1 MNEWSQS
8 MDTMQLN
15 SEIRVQTGK
24 GAARRLRSAGKLP
37 AILYGAETEPIML
50 AMDYGELEKTLRG
63 RAAENIIFDL
73 TINGGKKSQSKKV
86 MIKELQR
93 DPVKRNYLHVDLFE
107 ISMAKELEV
116 DIPIDLVNTP
126 VGVDQGGI
134 LQHTRREVK
143 VVCLP
148 EDLVDKI
155 EVDVSG
161 LDIGQSLHIRDI
173 SFPPGLKPLDD
184 EDLAVVT
191 VVAPTVTAE
200 VEEEEAEVEEAEVEE
215 TEGEEVSSEEE
226 S

>member
-1 MNEWSQS
+1 

-37 AILYGAETEPIML
+37 AILYGAETEPMML
-50 AMDYGELEKTLRG
+50 AMEYSELEKTLKG

-73 TINGGKKSQSKKV
+73 TINGGKKGQSKKV

-116 DIPIDLVNTP
+116 EIPLDLLNTP
-126 VGVDQGGI
+126 IGVDEGGI
-134 LQHTRREVK
+134 LQHIRREVK
-143 VVCLP
+143 AACLP

-184 EDLAVVT
+184 EDLTVVT
-191 VVAPTVTAE
+191 VVAPTVEAE
-200 VEEEEAEVEEAEVEE
+200 VEEEEEVEEAEVEE
-215 TEGEEVSSEEE
+215 TEGEDVSSEEE

>member
-1 MNEWSQS
+1 

-37 AILYGAETEPIML
+37 AILYGAETEPMML
-50 AMDYGELEKTLRG
+50 AMEYSELEKTLKG

-116 DIPIDLVNTP
+116 EIPLDLLNTP
-126 VGVDQGGI
+126 IGVDEGGI
-134 LQHTRREVK
+134 LQHIRREVK
-143 VVCLP
+143 AACLP

-184 EDLAVVT
+184 EDLTVVT
-191 VVAPTVTAE
+191 VVAPTVEAE
-200 VEEEEAEVEEAEVEE
+200 VEEEEEVEEAEVEE
-215 TEGEEVSSEEE
+215 TEGEDVSSEEE

>member
-1 MNEWSQS
+1 

-15 SEIRVQTGK
+15 SEIRDQTGK

-37 AILYGAETEPIML
+37 AILYGAETEPMML
-50 AMDYGELEKTLRG
+50 AMEYSELEKTLKG

-93 DPVKRNYLHVDLFE
+93 DPVKRDYLHVDLFE

-116 DIPIDLVNTP
+116 EIPLDLLNTP
-126 VGVDQGGI
+126 IGVDEGGI
-134 LQHTRREVK
+134 LQHIRREVK
-143 VVCLP
+143 AACLP

-161 LDIGQSLHIRDI
+161 LDIGQSLHVRDI

-184 EDLAVVT
+184 EDLTVVT
-191 VVAPTVTAE
+191 VVAPTVTPE
-200 VEEEEAEVEEAEVEE
+200 VEEEVEEAEEAEVEE
-215 TEGEEVSSEEE
+215 TEGEDVSSEEE

>member
-1 MNEWSQS
+1 

-24 GAARRLRSAGKLP
+24 GAARRLRTAGKLP
-37 AILYGAETEPIML
+37 AILYGAETDPIML
-50 AMDYGELEKTLRG
+50 AMDYSELKKTLRG

-73 TINGGKKSQSKKV
+73 TINGEKKSQPKKV
-86 MIKELQR
+86 MIKEIQR
-93 DPVKRNYLHVDLFE
+93 DPVKRDYLHIDLFE

-116 DIPIDLVNTP
+116 DIPIDLLNTP
-126 VGVDQGGI
+126 VGVEQGGV

-143 VVCLP
+143 AACLP
-148 EDLVDKI
+148 EDLVDRI

-173 SFPPGLKPLDD
+173 SFPPGLRPLDD
-184 EDLAVVT
+184 ENLTIVT

-200 VEEEEAEVEEAEVEE
+200 VEEGEEVEEAEVEE
-215 TEGEEVSSEEE
+215 TEGEDVSSEEE

>member
-1 MNEWSQS
+1 

-24 GAARRLRSAGKLP
+24 GAARRLRTAGKLP
-37 AILYGAETEPIML
+37 AILYGAETDPIML
-50 AMDYGELEKTLRG
+50 AMDYSELKKTLRG

-73 TINGGKKSQSKKV
+73 TINGEKKSQSKKV
-86 MIKELQR
+86 MIKEIQR
-93 DPVKRNYLHVDLFE
+93 DPVKRDYLHIDLFE

-116 DIPIDLVNTP
+116 DIPIDLLNTP
-126 VGVDQGGI
+126 VGVEQGGV

-143 VVCLP
+143 AACLP
-148 EDLVDKI
+148 EDLVDRI

-173 SFPPGLKPLDD
+173 SFPPGLRPLDD
-184 EDLAVVT
+184 ENLAIVT

-200 VEEEEAEVEEAEVEE
+200 VEEGEEVEEAEVEE
-215 TEGEEVSSEEE
+215 TEGEDVSSEEE

>member
-1 MNEWSQS
+1 

-37 AILYGAETEPIML
+37 AILYGAETEPMML
-50 AMDYGELEKTLRG
+50 AMDHSELEKTLRG

-73 TINGGKKSQSKKV
+73 TIDGEKKSQSKKV
-86 MIKELQR
+86 MIKELQK
-93 DPVKRNYLHVDLFE
+93 DPVKRDYLHVDLFE

-116 DIPIDLVNTP
+116 EIPLDLLNTP
-126 VGVDQGGI
+126 VGVEEGGV
-134 LQHTRREVK
+134 LQHIRREVK
-143 VVCLP
+143 AACLP

-161 LDIGQSLHIRDI
+161 LDIGQSLHVRDI

-184 EDLAVVT
+184 EDLTVVT
-191 VVAPTVTAE
+191 VVAPTVTPE
-200 VEEEEAEVEEAEVEE
+200 VEEEEEVEEAEVEE
-215 TEGEEVSSEEE
+215 TEGEDVSSEEE

>member
-1 MNEWSQS
+1 

-15 SEIRVQTGK
+15 SEIRIQTGK
-24 GAARRLRSAGKLP
+24 GAARKLRTAGKLP

-50 AMDYGELEKTLRG
+50 AMDYRELKKTLRG
-63 RAAENIIFDL
+63 RSAENIIFDL
-73 TINGGKKSQSKKV
+73 TIDGEKKSQSKKV
-86 MIKELQR
+86 MIKEIQR
-93 DPVKRNYLHVDLFE
+93 DPVKRDYLHVDLFE

-116 DIPIDLVNTP
+116 DIPIDLLNTP

-134 LQHTRREVK
+134 LQHIRREVK
-143 VVCLP
+143 AACLP
-148 EDLVDKI
+148 EDLVDSI

-173 SFPPGLKPLDD
+173 SFPPGLRLLDD
-184 EDLAVVT
+184 ENLAVVT

-200 VEEEEAEVEEAEVEE
+200 VEEGEEEEVEKAEVEE
-215 TEGEEVSSEEE
+215 TEGEDVSSEEE

>member
-1 MNEWSQS
+1 

-37 AILYGAETEPIML
+37 AILYGAETEPMML
-50 AMDYGELEKTLRG
+50 AMEYSELDKTLKG

-93 DPVKRNYLHVDLFE
+93 DPVKRDYLHVDLFE

-116 DIPIDLVNTP
+116 EIPLDLLNTP
-126 VGVDQGGI
+126 IGVDEGGI
-134 LQHTRREVK
+134 LQHIRREVK
-143 VVCLP
+143 AACLP

-161 LDIGQSLHIRDI
+161 LDIGQSLHVRDI

-184 EDLAVVT
+184 EDLTVVT
-191 VVAPTVTAE
+191 VVAPTVTPE
-200 VEEEEAEVEEAEVEE
+200 VEEEEEVEEAEVEE
-215 TEGEEVSSEEE
+215 TEGEDVSSEEE